1 MVDFSKIEKKWQ
13 KRWEEKKVFQVKDN
27 PKKKKFYVLEM
38 FPYPSGSGLHM
49 GHAFNYTIG
58 DIYARFKRM
67 MGFNVLYPVGYDSFG
82 LPAENA
88 AILAKEHPKKFTEN
102 SIKNFIRQ
110 QKEIGLSYDWNRL
123 LMTHTPEYYKWN
135 QYFFLKFFENGLV
148 YKDKASVNWCPKCDT
163 VLANEQVHN
172 GKCWRHKDTDV
183 ETKQLEQWF
192 IKTTKYA
199 EELLNDIEKL
209 QWPERIK
216 IMQENWIGKSHG
228 TEIDFEINTNSNFVL
243 LHGFTGSPDANF
255 FPWLKKELENKG
267 CKVSVPRLPNSN
279 NPDIIEQVNY
289 VINNYSFNE
298 NTVLLGHSLGS
309 VVALKV
315 LEKLNK
321 PIKKLVLAA
330 GFCEPKFKDKKR
342 PFEERFNWKF
352 DFEKIKN
359 NIQSVIIL
367 RARNDS
373 AVPAERSDKIKEKI
387 GGIIIDFEAEDD
399 HICGNKEPEVLK
411 NCLNLFP
418 IFTTRPDTLFGV
430 TFMVISAQ
438 HPRLYEIVTKEQKK
452 EVDNFLKKIKSTKEE
467 DIAQLEKDGVFT
479 GSYAIHPLT
488 NQKIPVYAGNFVIA
502 EYGSGMVMAVPAHD
516 QRDFEFARKYKLP
529 IKLVIQ
535 SKDKKIGEK
544 NLKEAFVD
552 NGILVNSE
560 KFNGLNSEEAKIRI
574 TKELENKK
582 LGKPTVNYKLRD
594 WLISRQRYW
603 GTPIPIIYCDD
614 CGIVSVP
621 EKDLPVK
628 LPDKVEFGKG
638 NPLTTNKGFVNVKCP
653 KCKKNAKRETD
664 TMDTFFDSS
673 WYFLRYCDNKNSK
686 NPFDIKKID
695 YWMPVNQYI
704 GGAEHAC
711 MHLIYA
717 RFFTKALRDLS
728 YVKIDEPF
736 IKLFNQGMLHGEDG
750 FVMSKSRG
758 NVVLPETVSREY
770 GMDTARLFLISGAA
784 PDKDMEWSSKGVEG
798 SLRFVKR
805 LIEYTPNV
813 KLGKT
818 VKKVESKLNKT
829 IKEVTKDI
837 EDFRYNF
844 AVIKIRDLFDS
855 LGEEINKKD
864 LEKFLKLVHPFC
876 PHITEELWEQIG
888 NKSFLSLE
896 KWPEYDES
904 KIDVKYE
911 QAEKAFTNLISDITN
926 VINVM
931 KEKQGK
937 EFNKVYVYSLPNEM
951 EYYDSK
957 DLSNRVNK
965 EVIVYSV
972 SDKNKHDPEN
982 KSKRAKPGK
991 PAIFL
996 E

>member
-13 KRWEEKKVFQVKDN
+13 KRWAEKKVFQVKDN

-67 MGFNVLYPVGYDSFG
+67 MGFNVLYPMGYDSFG

-228 TEIDFEINTNSNFVL
+228 TEIIFKIKNDKIILVDAVHCLVDENGKVNKELKDYLDKFENKKIILTNAPHNKHKDFFSGVKDYQI
-243 LHGFTGSPDANF
+243 FT
-255 FPWLKKELENKG
+255 LENK
-267 CKVSVPRLPNSN
+267 PNKK
-279 NPDIIEQVNY
+279 NPEYYNEFLEKFNLNPEQVIY
-289 VINNYSFNE
+289 FE
-298 NTVLLGHSLGS
+298 HDKES
-309 VVALKV
+309 VQSAKSIG
-315 LEKLNK
+315 
-321 PIKKLVLAA
+321 IKT
-330 GFCEPKFKDKKR
+330 FHY
-342 PFEERFNWKF
+342 
-352 DFEKIKN
+352 KN
-359 NIQSVIIL
+359 N
-367 RARNDS
+367 
-373 AVPAERSDKIKEKI
+373 KEVKKFI
-387 GGIIIDFEAEDD
+387 EESLVDD
-399 HICGNKEPEVLK
+399 WK
-411 NCLNLFP
+411 

-818 VKKVESKLNKT
+818 AKKVESKLNKT

-837 EDFRYNF
+837 EEFRYNF

-876 PHITEELWEQIG
+876 PHITEELWERIG